1 MQRPEIFG
9 GSEAKQGVRRGP
21 RGVNKAQRAG
31 DGWVRA
37 AVGVLPSQR
46 YPLWFKNLGHDSEP
60 GGKPLGEMDKKRDT
74 VL

>member
-1 MQRPEIFG
+1 MQRPEILG
-9 GSEAKQGVRRGP
+9 EPEAKQGVRHGP

-37 AVGVLPSQR
+37 AVGVLPSRR
-46 YPLWFKNLGHDSEP
+46 YLPWFRKLGHDSEP
-60 GGKPLGEMDKKRDT
+60 GGKPLGELDKKRDM

>member
-9 GSEAKQGVRRGP
+9 GSEAKQGVRGQP

-37 AVGVLPSQR
+37 AVGILPSR
-46 YPLWFKNLGHDSEP
+46 RHPLRFKNLGHDSEP
-60 GGKPLGEMDKKRDT
+60 GGKPLGEMDKERDM